1 MGSLGVYMEQI
12 DKHILEGREVIYS
25 VLSKIFLDVPNKNM
39 YEMITKVFP
48 LMKDFVSNE
57 YAQNIMNQLNDY
69 ISNSLTDEFLLN
81 WQRDYTRL
89 FCLTDSVPV
98 SESYY
103 TSIEKLVM
111 QESREQVLALYRKCK
126 FNMNHTSNEPEDHIS
141 YELMFVSFLSKQ
153 AKLANDENILKELM
167 NIQMQFIHEHL
178 LILLTALTDKM
189 KIYEQGKRFYYPLAL
204 FMIEFIKAD
213 YDYISELLNS

>member
-25 VLSKIFLDVPNKNM
+25 VLSRIFLDVPNKNM
-39 YEMITKVFP
+39 YEMITKIFP

-89 FCLTDSVPV
+89 FCLTDSIPL

-103 TSIEKLVM
+103 TSIDKLVM
-111 QESREQVLALYRKCK
+111 QESRDQVLALYRKHK

-153 AKLANDENILKELM
+153 AKLSADENVLKELM
-167 NIQMQFIHEHL
+167 KTQMQFINEHL
-178 LILLTALTDKM
+178 LILSTALTDKM
-189 KIYEQGKRFYYPLAL
+189 KIYEQGKRFYYPLML

>member
-141 YELMFVSFLSKQ
+141 YELMFISFLSKQ

-213 YDYISELLNS
+213 YDYISELLSS

>member
-1 MGSLGVYMEQI
+1 MDSLGVYMEQI

-141 YELMFVSFLSKQ
+141 YELMFISFLSKQ

-204 FMIEFIKAD
+204 FMIEFIKTD
-213 YDYISELLNS
+213 YDYIGELLNS

>member
-48 LMKDFVSNE
+48 LMKDFISNE

-141 YELMFVSFLSKQ
+141 YELMFISFLSKQ

>member
-141 YELMFVSFLSKQ
+141 YELMFISFLSKQ

>member
-1 MGSLGVYMEQI
+1 MEQI

-103 TSIEKLVM
+103 TSIDKLVM

>member
-1 MGSLGVYMEQI
+1 MEQI

-25 VLSKIFLDVPNKNM
+25 VLSKIFLDVPDKNM

-69 ISNSLTDEFLLN
+69 ISNRLTDEFLLN

-103 TSIEKLVM
+103 TSIDKLVM
-111 QESREQVLALYRKCK
+111 QESREQVLALYRKYK

-141 YELMFVSFLSKQ
+141 YELIFVSFLS
-153 AKLANDENILKELM
+153 
-167 NIQMQFIHEHL
+167 
-178 LILLTALTDKM
+178 
-189 KIYEQGKRFYYPLAL
+189 
-204 FMIEFIKAD
+204 
-213 YDYISELLNS
+213 S

>member
-111 QESREQVLALYRKCK
+111 QESREQVLALYRKYK